1 MKTIRWIAT
10 LSACVL
16 PFLSSVYAADKGTVA
31 EAQALLDKAAKAM
44 SEGEAKALAAFND
57 PKGGFVDRDLYVF
70 CFDAVGKITAHRD
83 AKMVGVDATTL
94 KDPDGKEVGKAMME
108 AAKKG
113 GGTVEYRWMNP
124 VSQKVEPK
132 VSFIRKAGAQSCGV
146 GAYK

>member
-1 MKTIRWIAT
+1 MKVLRWSAT
-10 LSACVL
+10 LAVCALAFAGLV
-16 PFLSSVYAADKGTVA
+16 FAADKGTPA

-44 SEGEAKALAAFND
+44 TDGEAKALAAFND
-57 PKGGFVDRDLYVF
+57 LKGGFVDRDLYVF
-70 CFDAVGKITAHRD
+70 CFDGAGKITAHRD

-94 KDPDGKEVGKAMME
+94 KDPDGKEIGKAMME

-113 GGTVEYRWMNP
+113 GGSVEYRWMNP

-132 VSFIRKAGAQSCGV
+132 VSFIKKAGSQSCGV